1 MKTDGKLSYYLC
13 NMGIKRGEN
22 PNPFF
27 FFFFFVIFLNDF
39 EYSIDQKYSGLNLP
53 LVGDINVCV
62 SDDNVE
68 HFLKIYILLY
78 AENTIAFAEYADE
91 LQLALN
97 VVHDYCNN

>member
-1 MKTDGKLSYYLC
+1 MANYLIIYVTW
-13 NMGIKRGEN
+13 GSSEEKIRTH
-22 PNPFF
+22 F

-78 AENTIAFAEYADE
+78 AENTIAFAESADE